1 MQQPKELH
9 PWTVSCS
16 SRVLNNAPLKEHWI
30 FDGPTSEVRRG
41 TKSKALSGHHTRP
54 KTTEDIKLMIKEL
67 MSQQI
72 FHVKDVLQHS
82 KFSNLHHSFTK
93 STETK
98 LSHGYMKHLNTYYSI
113 NRKICFCIWTYYIYC
128 TDTHLHIRHSMYT
141 SEWYYLHCLLLRTS
155 CKCKV
160 FCTLLYLACII
171 SFLQQHVG

>member
-82 KFSNLHHSFTK
+82 KFSNLHHSFTNRQRQNCHMDIWNISIHITQSIEK
-93 STETK
+93 FAFVFGLTTSIALT
-98 LSHGYMKHLNTYYSI
+98 HICTYV
-113 NRKICFCIWTYYIYC
+113 T
-128 TDTHLHIRHSMYT
+128 
-141 SEWYYLHCLLLRTS
+141 
-155 CKCKV
+155 
-160 FCTLLYLACII
+160 ACIQANGTI
-171 SFLQQHVG
+171 YIVSF